1 MSLIDVAP
9 TILDLL
15 GLAGAEDMEGRS
27 LMPLIRGEEGDRPAF
42 AETYYGNRLVAL
54 RLGNM
59 KYIFTPPPPEG
70 GWPRSDGWK
79 SYWPNETREEVYDLE
94 RDPEEQRSIAS
105 AEDDVVRS
113 MRHRLLSW
121 LSEQQERANARPTDH
136 LIGRAI
142 EEQLRSL
149 GYLD

>member
-1 MSLIDVAP
+1 
-9 TILDLL
+9 
-15 GLAGAEDMEGRS
+15 
-27 LMPLIRGEEGDRPAF
+27 
-42 AETYYGNRLVAL
+42 
-54 RLGNM
+54 M

-79 SYWPNETREEVYDLE
+79 QYWPNETREEVYDLE
-94 RDPEEQRSIAS
+94 RDPEEKRSIAS

-113 MRHRLLSW
+113 MRHQLLSW
-121 LSEQQERANARPTDH
+121 LSEQQERANVRPTDH